1 MLEVLPQRQVRC
13 PDGRDAKA
21 DPATHR
27 LAGALRLIAQL
38 SRPSAQAGRPAQF
51 IDERLSLRLEPR
63 VTFRVITGL
72 GFVEPLVQLTEPR
85 AVAGQGP
92 PVEHRIACR
101 GRRTPRKISL
111 RELSGLD
118 VAARPRE
125 QKCEVSEPL
134 GMLEVYSL
142 SLEGDRPDVSV
153 AQKRVRSRYRRLRVR
168 GHCRRT
174 AVDETQR
181 CFDH

>member
-1 MLEVLPQRQVRC
+1 MLEMLPEGRVRC
-13 PDGRDAKA
+13 PDGRDAKS
-21 DPATHR
+21 DPASHR
-27 LAGALRLIAQL
+27 LAGALCLIAQL

-72 GFVEPLVQLTEPR
+72 GFVEPLVQFAEPR

-92 PVEHRIACR
+92 PIEHRIACR
-101 GRRTPRKISL
+101 GRRTPRSISL
-111 RELSGLD
+111 REFNGLET
-118 VAARPRE
+118 VARPRE

-142 SLEGDRPDVSV
+142 SLERDRPDI
-153 AQKRVRSRYRRLRVR
+153 
-168 GHCRRT
+168 
-174 AVDETQR
+174 
-181 CFDH
+181 